1 MKPIICIVGKSGSG
15 KTILM
20 ELLIKEFRNRNY
32 KVGTIKHHAHG
43 DFDIDKEG
51 KDTWKYAKAGANT
64 VIISSPTKLAIIKK
78 MEQEATLDSLKNYL
92 LDRDIILAE
101 GFTKSNNPRIII
113 AEKKE
118 DIEIFKRG
126 CEVIAIVSENKIDTE
141 YPLFKFRDIKTISE
155 EIEKYVKSKHDLYE
169 ELQ

>member
-1 MKPIICIVGKSGSG
+1 MKLIICIVGKSGSG
-15 KTILM
+15 KTRLM
-20 ELLIKEFRNRNY
+20 ELLIKELRERNWT
-32 KVGTIKHHAHG
+32 VGTIKHHAHG

-101 GFTKSNNPRIII
+101 GFTKSNKPRIII

-155 EIEKYVKSKHDLYE
+155 EIEKYVKFNE
-169 ELQ
+169 IQT